1 MTNNKYDE
9 VDKQVSKQTQDQQ
22 PGIEAEMDPAPI
34 YDDENY
40 KGSGK
45 LKGKN
50 ALITGGDS
58 GIGRAVAVAYAKEGA
73 NVAIGY
79 LDENEDVDADKTIKL
94 IENFGV
100 KAVKIRLDISEEENC
115 ERIIDDVVN
124 EFGGINIL
132 VNNAGK
138 QFPQD
143 DIANIS
149 EDQLR
154 ETFETNFF
162 GLFYLTKA
170 ALKHMTEGDAII
182 NTSSVT
188 AYNGSPGLLDYSAT
202 KGAITSFTRSLALN
216 LANKGI
222 RVNAVAPGPI
232 WTPLIPATFDG
243 VKVQQ
248 HGADTPAKRRGQ
260 PAENAPAYV
269 FLASNDSSYMT
280 GQTIHIDGGNYVGS

>member
-94 IENFGV
+94 IENLGV